1 MAPEHKYKE
10 VTTLIQGPLNETGL
24 SHIKTYSK
32 YGPVV
37 VSSWNDPD
45 YDSLHRFMR
54 QTPGVK
60 FILTA
65 LPDIKK
71 TTHCLQDS
79 TFYWAICSM
88 YHGLKNV
95 ETEYVVKTRMDE
107 AFSEL
112 EPFIEPFLLDN
123 KKMVCGN
130 IFVQKFDR
138 QQFHI
143 GDHVFVAKT
152 EVLLKATKQL
162 KEIYE
167 NNAPAETWAQQGPY
181 SAEQVLAFAFLNN
194 NGISVPLVVNGSTSE
209 DNRKVFCDNFH
220 VVDVNEV
227 GSFTLRWNHNECTY
241 KDKFVNPHGVA
252 TMEDI

>member
-1 MAPEHKYKE
+1 M
-10 VTTLIQGPLNETGL
+10 
-24 SHIKTYSK
+24 
-32 YGPVV
+32 V
-37 VSSWNDPD
+37 VSSWSDPD
-45 YDSLHRFMR
+45 FDSLLGFMR
-54 QTPGVK
+54 HTPGVK
-60 FILTA
+60 FILTT

-71 TTHCLQDS
+71 TTHCLMDS

-107 AFSEL
+107 AFSGL
-112 EPFIEPFLLDN
+112 EPFIDPFLLDD

-152 EVLLKATKQL
+152 EVLLRATKQL
-162 KEIYE
+162 KDIYE
-167 NNAPAETWAQQGPY
+167 NKIPSETWAQQGPY
-181 SAEQVLAFAFLNN
+181 SAEQVLAFAFLKNS
-194 NGISVPLVVNGSTSE
+194 GIPVPLVINGTAPPS
-209 DNRKVFCDNFH
+209 NREVFCNNFH

-227 GSFTLRWNHNECTY
+227 ESFTLRWNHNEQTY
-241 KDKFVNPHGVA
+241 KDKFVNPHGVT